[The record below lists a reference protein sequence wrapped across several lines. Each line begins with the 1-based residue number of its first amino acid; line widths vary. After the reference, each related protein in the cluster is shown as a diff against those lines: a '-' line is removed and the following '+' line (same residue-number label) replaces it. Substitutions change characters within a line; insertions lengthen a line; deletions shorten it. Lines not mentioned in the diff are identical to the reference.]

1 MRMTLS
7 SFNRRSAPQAEKTL
21 ARGEHQAVVIAVAAQ
36 KGGVGKTTT
45 SVSLAAA
52 LGRFHDKKVLLVD
65 LDPQAH
71 VNLAL
76 RGQTEVGGG
85 PLSEVLTE
93 QNGQEVAEIATHTQ
107 VPGVS
112 ITPQDP
118 GLLQAEDRLSSR
130 IGKELVLKKAIEIT
144 RSHYD
149 VIVIDCPPNIGTL
162 TVNALVACDYL
173 LIPANPTALAVSGV
187 GGILD
192 TVEEIKG
199 HLNPYVQVL
208 GLVLTRVDARNA
220 KGNAAVM
227 ELVEQEWG
235 DLMLPVQIGV
245 NDALSQAQ
253 TEGEDIYSFDPSSRG
268 AEHYKQLASCVLD
281 RVI

>member
-7 SFNRRSAPQAEKTL
+7 SFNRRSAAQTEKTL

-45 SVSLAAA
+45 SVCLAAA

-76 RGQTEVGGG
+76 RGQTELGGG
-85 PLSEVLTE
+85 AISDVLTE
-93 QNGQEVAEIATHTQ
+93 QDGTEVAQIATHTQ
-107 VPGVS
+107 VPGLS

-118 GLLQAEDRLSSR
+118 GLLQAEDRLASR
-130 IGKELVLKKAIEIT
+130 IGKELVLKKAIEVT

-192 TVEEIKG
+192 TVAEIQG

-208 GLVLTRVDARNA
+208 GMVLTRVDGRNA

-235 DLMLPVQIGV
+235 DLLLPVHIGV
-245 NDALSQAQ
+245 NDSLSQAQ
-253 TEGEDIYSFDPSSRG
+253 TEGVDIYSYDPGSRG
-268 AEHYKQLASCVLD
+268 AEHYKALADCVLD
-281 RVI
+281 RVV